1 MLVHWVI
8 FLVHI
13 FLFTIIYLLLILVI
27 FKILLIRLFIYGFHH
42 GSLHR
47 VALHHWIPINV
58 VRSLWNARHHLS
70 ASYYLILEPFRSQS
84 LMSGSRVWPL
94 FSLLD
99 LWWFLDSWEVTF
111 GCFRSK
117 TSSGFF
123 ATSNCSVLTYGPIIV
138 VVSSKS
144 ATSLY
149 GSNFGKSAAWSTS
162 SALIGT
168 YTMQKVWVL
177 AISVTIG
184 PNHLFEVLLLVVRM
198 LPSLIVVTRFGFLKL
213 IK

>member
-1 MLVHWVI
+1 VLVHWVI

-13 FLFTIIYLLLILVI
+13 FLFTIIYLLLIFVI

-42 GSLHR
+42 GSLNR
-47 VALHHWIPINV
+47 VALHHRIPINV
-58 VRSLWNARHHLS
+58 VWSTLWNACHHLS

-84 LMSGSRVWPL
+84 LMSWSRVWSL

-117 TSSGFF
+117 TSSGLRFF

-138 VVSSKS
+138 IVSSKC

-149 GSNFGKSAAWSTS
+149 
-162 SALIGT
+162 
-168 YTMQKVWVL
+168 
-177 AISVTIG
+177 
-184 PNHLFEVLLLVVRM
+184 
-198 LPSLIVVTRFGFLKL
+198 
-213 IK
+213 